1 MQIGSSKLQME
12 EQETET
18 YPYAAITTYLQSGM
32 YPPDADKKEKRGLCK
47 RAKYFVLFG
56 GKLQY
61 VGGNKN
67 TPRLVVEGEEDRRKI
82 IESIHGQAH
91 LGRDKTLSQLTQRY
105 YWPNM
110 YKTACAYV
118 SFKFIYLVIVQ
129 VFCALNGI
137 SLADCFM

>member
-1 MQIGSSKLQME
+1 MTVLWIVLLSNQ
-12 EQETET
+12 
-18 YPYAAITTYLQSGM
+18 A
-32 YPPDADKKEKRGLCK
+32 PPDLELRCSHMCS
-47 RAKYFVLFG
+47 LFG
-56 GKLQY
+56 SKRVNQKLQY
-61 VGGNKN
+61 VGGNKKN

-129 VFCALNGI
+129 VFGALKGI

>member
-1 MQIGSSKLQME
+1 ME

-18 YPYAAITTYLQSGM
+18 YPYAAITTYLQLGM
-32 YPPDADKKEKRGLCK
+32 YPPDADKKEKRGLHK

-61 VGGNKN
+61 VGGNKKN

-91 LGRDKTLSQLTQRY
+91 LERDKTLSQLTQRY

-110 YKTACAYV
+110 YKTACAYT

-129 VFCALNGI
+129 VFGALNGI